1 MSRQVF
7 INLPVIDLKKSMHY
21 FTELGFSFNMQF
33 SNDEAACM
41 IINEQSYAML
51 LTHPFFK
58 GFIKNE
64 IADANKTTEVLIA
77 LSYESKEEVDRI
89 TEKAIALG
97 AKEAREKQDLGFMYS
112 RAIHDLDGHIWEIF
126 HMDMNTL
133 PQS

>member
-1 MSRQVF
+1 MSRKVF
-7 INLPVIDLKKSMHY
+7 INLPVTDLKKSMHY

-41 IINEQSYAML
+41 IINEESYAML

-77 LSYESKEEVDRI
+77 LSYDSKEEVDQI
-89 TEKAIALG
+89 TEKALTLG
-97 AKEAREKQDLGFMYS
+97 AREAREIQDLGFMYS

-126 HMDMNTL
+126 YMDMSQA
-133 PQS
+133 PQE